1 VKFRFAREGVL
12 EASVRLGRRVRHV
25 RRLEW
30 SGDEILVRDLL
41 DGLKKH
47 RLESRLTW
55 APGADER
62 VELAVYGSGERH
74 EEPAWISER
83 FGERV
88 ETRATVFSARLE
100 LPAELGFR
108 IRCLE

>member
-1 VKFRFAREGVL
+1 MCGIVGYVGQRQA
-12 EASVRLGRRVRHV
+12 AS
-25 RRLEW
+25 
-30 SGDEILVRDLL
+30 ILV

-47 RLESRLTW
+47 RIESRLVW

-62 VELAVYGSGERH
+62 VELAVYGSGERR
-74 EEPAWISER
+74 EEPAWVSER
-83 FGERV
+83 LGERV
-88 ETRATVFSARLE
+88 ETRATTFRTRVE